1 MFSFSSILRFFGVSF
16 FFSSLFL
23 FFRGGFSSFSS
34 EWTSALTT
42 GPSPVISAR
51 NASIGWERWKHTRR
65 HALMTGHTPVAS
77 ARLYKMEKVT
87 KSSAPEGAYVSI
99 VYGAAVVEEDIKQAL
114 EVLKEY

>member
-1 MFSFSSILRFFGVSF
+1 
-16 FFSSLFL
+16 
-23 FFRGGFSSFSS
+23 
-34 EWTSALTT
+34 
-42 GPSPVISAR
+42 
-51 NASIGWERWKHTRR
+51 
-65 HALMTGHTPVAS
+65 MTGHTPVAS